1 MKIAYL
7 TLEQYNQIK
16 DQNNTEYTI
25 FCIMQD
31 DQTLEYYITYRD
43 IDLTNVFDFLWV
55 KDLELSDLPEYERYK
70 FKLSQ

>member
-31 DQTLEYYITYRD
+31 DQTLEYYITHRD